1 MGLARVA
8 NELPMAASPAC
19 AQKSSLQNVRGP
31 TKKCAIYVTQALTL
45 LAERLGW
52 ILSRVMKEMRVGIG
66 VDGIGVVNATG
77 V

>member
-1 MGLARVA
+1 MNYPWPPPRLASRKA
-8 NELPMAASPAC
+8 PS
-19 AQKSSLQNVRGP
+19 KKFGGP
-31 TKKCAIYVTQALTL
+31 TEKCAIYVTQALTL